1 MVCFRWVS
9 DDFEVHEDFLGM
21 YVVDSIHTQTLLGV
35 VHDVIKRL
43 NLSVSKDRGQCYD
56 RAAAMSGSRA
66 GVVKM
71 IQDEEPCTIYT
82 HCYGHSLNL
91 ACCDTVKH
99 CKIMNDAFDTVKHF
113 KVMNDTFDITL
124 EITKLRRELRC

>member
-56 RAAAMSGSRA
+56 RATAMSGSRA

-71 IQDEEPCTIYT
+71 IQDEEPTVMVI
-82 HCYGHSLNL
+82 HS
-91 ACCDTVKH
+91 
-99 CKIMNDAFDTVKHF
+99 
-113 KVMNDTFDITL
+113 TL
-124 EITKLRRELRC
+124 HAATQ